1 MKNIF
6 YENIKRKFKRR
17 PQRDWTFVNKIYCH
31 HSFENITPNDLTW
44 WADFGFMLNNYYVS
58 VAWEHPRMQ
67 YSDQINNAA
76 SEQVQHLY
84 DEDSADNIFNDA
96 KPIYIKVGK
105 SRKKISSYI
114 REGSNSKNLW
124 FKALQAAK
132 DKLKKEA
139 DFIITPNIKVEWVAY
154 GKDVTICAPVEIR
167 TIEDVALLSLII
179 KRLLKYEININEAFN
194 ANSYTRKNWLSDMAL
209 Q

>member
-6 YENIKRKFKRR
+6 YENIKHKLKRR
-17 PQRDWTFVNKIYCH
+17 PHRDWTFVNKIYCH

-67 YSDQINNAA
+67 YSDQIDTAA

-84 DEDSADNIFNDA
+84 DEDGVDNIFNDA

-105 SRKKISSYI
+105 SRKKISSY
-114 REGSNSKNLW
+114 RRDSSNSKSLW
-124 FKALQAAK
+124 FKALQAEK
-132 DKLKKEA
+132 EKLKKEA

-167 TIEDVALLSLII
+167 TVEDVALLSLII

>member
-6 YENIKRKFKRR
+6 YENIKRNFKRACHR
-17 PQRDWTFVNKIYCH
+17 NWTFVNKIYCH

-44 WADFGFMLNNYYVS
+44 WANFGFMLNNYYVS

-76 SEQVQHLY
+76 NEQVQHLY
-84 DEDSADNIFNDA
+84 DEDGADNIFNDA
-96 KPIYIKVGK
+96 KPNYIKVGK
-105 SRKKISSYI
+105 SRKKISSYST
-114 REGSNSKNLW
+114 EVSDSKCAW

-132 DKLKKEA
+132 EKLKKEA

-167 TIEDVALLSLII
+167 SIEDVALLSLAI

-194 ANSYTRKNWLSDMAL
+194 ANSYTRKNWLSDMTL